1 MNDDFIEDL
10 NGLTP
15 FPDSP
20 HNMSEVLPGE
30 RSLTSILNDTGGG
43 ELVRTGSPNFVC
55 SALPSHWRSN
65 KTLPLAFR
73 VVALGDIKDGTK
85 VQVSAGNDEN
95 FCSELRNCTAYM
107 KNQVAKFNDLRFVG
121 RSGRGKSFTLTIT
134 VWTHPPQITLYQ
146 KAIKVTVD
154 GPRDPRSKVK
164 LRTDDR
170 RVRCPLDLPSDR
182 NPFPNPLESTRF
194 TQHMPEW
201 GPVRRPTSHPGDS
214 RRLQSSD
221 SNGFHHNDSIG
232 KRSHWGFDP
241 SPYPSI
247 TTHASVPA
255 YTQSQGLSVTGKF
268 FRRHPITPATPITQ
282 PMDQV
287 LQDNRIP
294 LMSKDNTQLDIL
306 PPNQDR
312 SMPVIIPDPQ
322 RADGTAL
329 EQRSS
334 SLDQQLSLFS
344 RFPEHRMPESRFQ
357 ESRHIFGSS
366 SLPPYPSTNSNLAI
380 LRESAILRASENIS
394 RDINREISLPIPGS
408 HNTYPMMTT
417 NEILDRINP
426 PTTMTSS
433 YLSTSP
439 SLFYP
444 HIYSNPPPMQSGLY
458 LPEERTYTI
467 LGQRSQDMNAVRG
480 DRPISGTPPRLPIE
494 GPNRQLIRD
503 DSDERSR
510 MEAVRANL
518 MQPMDTHVTDANNS
532 PVRQGGNPNT
542 VADVSSVWRPY

>member
-1 MNDDFIEDL
+1 
-10 NGLTP
+10 
-15 FPDSP
+15 
-20 HNMSEVLPGE
+20 
-30 RSLTSILNDTGGG
+30 
-43 ELVRTGSPNFVC
+43 
-55 SALPSHWRSN
+55 
-65 KTLPLAFR
+65 
-73 VVALGDIKDGTK
+73 
-85 VQVSAGNDEN
+85 
-95 FCSELRNCTAYM
+95 
-107 KNQVAKFNDLRFVG
+107 
-121 RSGRGKSFTLTIT
+121 
-134 VWTHPPQITLYQ
+134 
-146 KAIKVTVD
+146 
-154 GPRDPRSKVK
+154 
-164 LRTDDR
+164 
-170 RVRCPLDLPSDR
+170 
-182 NPFPNPLESTRF
+182 
-194 TQHMPEW
+194 
-201 GPVRRPTSHPGDS
+201 
-214 RRLQSSD
+214 
-221 SNGFHHNDSIG
+221 
-232 KRSHWGFDP
+232 
-241 SPYPSI
+241 
-247 TTHASVPA
+247 
-255 YTQSQGLSVTGKF
+255 
-268 FRRHPITPATPITQ
+268 
-282 PMDQV
+282 MDQV

-510 MEAVRANL
+510 IEAVRANL

-542 VADVSSVWRPY
+542 VADVSSVWRPYWR